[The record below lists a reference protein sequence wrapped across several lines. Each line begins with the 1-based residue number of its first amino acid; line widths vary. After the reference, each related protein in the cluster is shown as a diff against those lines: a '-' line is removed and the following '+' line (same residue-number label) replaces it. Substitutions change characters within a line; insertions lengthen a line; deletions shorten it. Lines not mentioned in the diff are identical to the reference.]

1 LAGSASKTIRT
12 HTFVYVAFNA
22 NDVHFVPAHWNNC
35 QWVETC
41 RFITRTH
48 YLDSETPGLYYFS
61 LLLMFGREATKTPIL
76 WFWVW
81 QDRGSNPRSTA
92 LEAIM
97 LTITPPVC
105 FKQGW
110 KMNTYSLAS
119 CVGGFL
125 RVLLFPLPIKLTT
138 KILLKYCWKWR

>member
-1 LAGSASKTIRT
+1 MWTNYIWC
-12 HTFVYVAFNA
+12 YA

-41 RFITRTH
+41 RFTRIH
-48 YLDSETPGLYYFS
+48 YLDSETTGLYYFS
-61 LLLMFGREATKTPIL
+61 LLLMFGREATNTPIL

-81 QDRGSNPRSTA
+81 PDRGSNPRSTA

-97 LTITPPVC
+97 LTITPPVL

-119 CVGGFL
+119 YCKHFPTLDNDKENVSSDNTVHHTL
-125 RVLLFPLPIKLTT
+125 IVLL
-138 KILLKYCWKWR
+138 